1 MTGNIVMG
9 DDTSIGIAD
18 DAERIE
24 FDGAGDISLLGANV
38 GIGTTTPSQIL
49 NVEATSTPVIEI
61 STLDDNNPA
70 SASALDLVEKQ
81 PTHAADT
88 ATFGQTGVYGYRIQ
102 LNGSDNSLRIKSGS
116 QTTVNDRITLDRDT
130 GKVGIGETD
139 PDRHLHLTGSGA
151 NDARIKLEN
160 TSASYYAGLVMTASA
175 KEFHVGVGGA
185 SVAAGYANSLYIHDA
200 TAGALR
206 ATIDTDGNVGI
217 GNTAPG
223 DYYSNSNQLV
233 VGSGAA
239 RQGITIASSTST
251 IGQLAFADGTSG
263 DARYEGSVL
272 YNHSSNHMELNT
284 NHTTRQ
290 YISSSGK
297 TSWSAH
303 GVGNIATQDR
313 DFTFYT
319 EGSTNGVAINSAA
332 NRIVFMGGAGSS
344 GTGSDKGYL
353 QLEAEG
359 TAKVVFNSA
368 GDSYINGGTF
378 TIGETA
384 PQGSSYGFSVYN
396 NVVPCWFE
404 TRSSTSGHEVMIL
417 NRKNSAGTMVAFAYN
432 DSEKGTITQSGGAVS
447 YNAFMGSHY
456 TETSEDTSTILVG
469 TVMETV
475 DALVENKYED
485 QKRLAKCKVS
495 DTSESPNVYG
505 IWFDDN
511 ETGQV
516 AALGASFC
524 RINSGVTVSMGDL
537 LVSNGDGTAKLQSDD
552 IIRSKTIGKVTS
564 TVKKETYG
572 DGSYVVP
579 VVLYCG

>member
-1 MTGNIVMG
+1 L
-9 DDTSIGIAD
+9 
-18 DAERIE
+18 
-24 FDGAGDISLLGANV
+24 DGS
-38 GIGTTTPSQIL
+38 
-49 NVEATSTPVIEI
+49 
-61 STLDDNNPA
+61 
-70 SASALDLVEKQ
+70 
-81 PTHAADT
+81 
-88 ATFGQTGVYGYRIQ
+88 
-102 LNGSDNSLRIKSGS
+102 
-116 QTTVNDRITLDRDT
+116 

-564 TVKKETYG
+564 TVKKETYS